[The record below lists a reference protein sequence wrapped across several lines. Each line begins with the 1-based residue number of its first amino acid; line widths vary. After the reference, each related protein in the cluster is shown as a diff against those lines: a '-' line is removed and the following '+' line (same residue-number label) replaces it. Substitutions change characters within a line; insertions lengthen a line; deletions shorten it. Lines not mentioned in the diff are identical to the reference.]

1 MVIRAEVVSKVTGD
15 CAHLDVMSVNILLMQ
30 AILHHLFGG
39 SRDLATAYCKVRRM
53 YRTLMIIPNPSIC
66 KVITP
71 VVMHPRVKP
80 YTICLHGPLKQ
91 GGKGRSS
98 VDAPCA
104 QLGFT
109 A

>member
-1 MVIRAEVVSKVTGD
+1 MVSKVTRD

-39 SRDLATAYCKVRRM
+39 SRDLATAYGKVRCM
-53 YRTLMIIPNPSIC
+53 YRTLMMRHNPSIR

-71 VVMHPRVKP
+71 LVIHPRLKP
-80 YTICLHGPLKQ
+80 YSVCLHGPFDQ

-109 A
+109 V